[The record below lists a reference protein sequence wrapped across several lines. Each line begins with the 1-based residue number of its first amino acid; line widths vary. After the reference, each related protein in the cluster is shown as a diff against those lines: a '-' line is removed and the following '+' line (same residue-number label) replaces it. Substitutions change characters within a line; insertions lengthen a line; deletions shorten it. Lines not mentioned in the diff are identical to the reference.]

1 MKMNKKIDA
10 LLNDITALRDELIL
24 KANLGQA
31 EAKEELDK
39 LDPILDNLKLKSQK
53 IADAVGDSAQEL
65 KVAAELGID
74 ADSKEDLQTALELA
88 TDELKKSYEKVKNL
102 L

>member
-1 MKMNKKIDA
+1 MNKKIDA

-31 EAKEELDK
+31 EAKVELDK

-53 IADAVGDSAQEL
+53 IADVVGDSAQEL
-65 KVAAELGID
+65 KVAAELGMD

>member
-1 MKMNKKIDA
+1 MNKKIDA

-53 IADAVGDSAQEL
+53 IADVAGDSAQEL
-65 KVAAELGID
+65 KVAAELGMD
-74 ADSKEDLQTALELA
+74 ANSKEDLQTALELA

>member
-1 MKMNKKIDA
+1 MNKKIDA

-31 EAKEELDK
+31 EAKVELDK

-53 IADAVGDSAQEL
+53 IADVVGDSAQEL

-74 ADSKEDLQTALELA
+74 ANSKEDLQTALELA

>member
-1 MKMNKKIDA
+1 MNKKIDA

-53 IADAVGDSAQEL
+53 IADVAGDSAQEL
-65 KVAAELGID
+65 KVAAELGMD

>member
-1 MKMNKKIDA
+1 MNKKIDA

-53 IADAVGDSAQEL
+53 IADVVGDSAQEL
-65 KVAAELGID
+65 KVAAELGMD

>member
-53 IADAVGDSAQEL
+53 IADVAGDSAQEL
-65 KVAAELGID
+65 KVAAELGMD

>member
-1 MKMNKKIDA
+1 MNKKIDA

-53 IADAVGDSAQEL
+53 IADVVGDSAQEL

-74 ADSKEDLQTALELA
+74 ANSKEDLQTALELA